1 MNDEIF
7 KKSIE
12 ELGVEVTDEKLE
24 LLERYFEILKEYN
37 LHTNLTRIIEKN
49 DVYLK
54 HFYDSLTLVKIIN
67 FKNQINILDI
77 GSGAGFPGVVLKI
90 FYPNI
95 NLSLLDSN
103 NKKTKFLEYL
113 CKELHLDVIVINDR
127 AENHTKNKI
136 NFYDV
141 VVARAVANLRV
152 LTELSLPL
160 IKEKGNFIA
169 MKSNISEELQDIN
182 DTLIYFD
189 SVISNTIEFKLPIDN
204 SLRTIVLFTKTKKTN
219 MSKLRSYDKI
229 VKFPLKNIT
238 K

>member
-37 LHTNLTRIIEKN
+37 SHTNLTRIIEKN

>member
-7 KKSIE
+7 KKNIE

-229 VKFPLKNIT
+229 VKFPLKNII

>member
-7 KKSIE
+7 KKNIE

>member
-7 KKSIE
+7 KKNIE

-127 AENHTKNKI
+127 AENHAKNKI

>member
-7 KKSIE
+7 KKNIE

-24 LLERYFEILKEYN
+24 LLKRYFEILKEYN

-229 VKFPLKNIT
+229 VKFPLKNII